1 MPIAQYLSQYPK
13 FAKLSRQVAS
23 IVAGL
28 FLILLLVGIGWQVS
42 LLNAIE
48 RMELSLLDFRLKARA
63 ETLTPSDQI
72 IVAAMDRQS
81 QDEARNHSELGLYSR
96 VLPRRELAKVI
107 NFIADQGAKAIV
119 LDLSFE
125 SPQTPE
131 DDVALTE
138 AIRKAKNVYVA
149 ASMELS
155 LTEYQARQQALSPE
169 RARLDRAMAFNNYQ
183 LIPYLKEQA
192 EQAHWMV
199 TGCLPV
205 YDTLGVGGLSIFPS
219 SLPIPDSFL
228 RNVWG
233 HQCKLASGRS
243 AATGQAALGLT
254 KGNALP
260 AVKAAGNPLDLFYRQ
275 QCLTQMYQQVFAR
288 NPNYLNLLGKKD
300 FSLVKSV
307 NSALPA
313 YCLTSSMMEPIL
325 EASRGLGV
333 TSVDYDQDSII
344 REVPLF
350 YQGYQGKSY
359 AYLGLRPVLD
369 MISSPPRLS
378 GQTLVWGQRMLPLM
392 KGGGLILNWRSP
404 RRLAEMI
411 AQNQHQVISTKEIAR
426 ISPEEGNRA
435 LGYGH
440 LYRTVSVI
448 DIFKTMRTGE
458 TELETPSL
466 YNLYGNPQSG
476 RLSFKDKIVVYGDAI
491 EDVHRTPVAN
501 RIYGPEIVATALDMF
516 LNDRV
521 FVQKVPNTLVWL
533 ITIVVAAVLFVC
545 QLTSSRLWFGFL
557 SGIALLCLFGI
568 LNIIV
573 FLYTGYWFPLVV
585 PVFCLVL
592 ALTGGV
598 LYRYAVKDREKRQ
611 LTHIFAKYVSPQV
624 MQEIVT
630 NPEACLESLGGVEKN
645 LTVLFADL
653 KGFTERF
660 NSEDPQRML
669 TQLNEFFTVMTR
681 IILKHQGTYDKYI
694 GDAIMAF
701 FGAPAEFPDHAARAC
716 AAALEM
722 QQELEQLNH
731 QWRMAGI
738 PPLQMGIGLSSGKMI
753 VGNFGSEDLQN
764 FTVMGNAVNLG
775 SRLESLT
782 RKVNA
787 PIVISQNTAEQAQ
800 GAFNIRDLGLHEI
813 KGFSE
818 PVPAFALDAAT
829 RSVLYSPL

>member
-1 MPIAQYLSQYPK
+1 MPIAPYLNRYP
-13 FAKLSRQVAS
+13 KLSRQATS
-23 IVAGL
+23 IVAGI
-28 FLILLLVGIGWQVS
+28 FAILLLVGAGWQVS
-42 LLNAIE
+42 LLKVVE
-48 RMELSLLDFRLKARA
+48 RMELSLLDFRLKARS
-63 ETLTPSDQI
+63 EILTPSDQI

-81 QDEARNHSELGLYSR
+81 QDEARNHPELGLYSR

-107 NFIADQGAKAIV
+107 NFIADQGAKAII

-131 DDVALTE
+131 DDRALTE
-138 AIRKAKNVYVA
+138 AIRNAKNVYVA
-149 ASMELS
+149 ASMELP
-155 LTEYQARQQALSPE
+155 LKEYQARQQSLSPE
-169 RARLDRAMAFNNYQ
+169 RVQLDRAMAFNNYQ
-183 LIPYLKEQA
+183 LAPYLRKQA
-192 EQAHWMV
+192 EKERWMA
-199 TGCLPV
+199 TGCLPA
-205 YDTLGVGGLSIFPS
+205 YDTLGVDGLSRFFP

-228 RNVWG
+228 KKVWA
-233 HQCKLASGRS
+233 HQCELASVRPKIIN
-243 AATGQAALGLT
+243 QAALGLAEQGT
-254 KGNALP
+254 VP
-260 AVKAAGNPLDLFYRQ
+260 AAHEPWNPLDLFYRQ

-288 NPNYLNLLGKKD
+288 NPDYLSLLGEKD
-300 FSLVKSV
+300 FPLIQDETST
-307 NSALPA
+307 LPA

-325 EASRGLGV
+325 AASRGLGI

-359 AYLGLRPVLD
+359 AYLGLRPALD
-369 MISSPPRLS
+369 MLPSPPELS
-378 GQTLVWGQRMLPLM
+378 GQTLLWGSRVLPLM
-392 KGGGLILNWRSP
+392 REGGVILNWRSP
-404 RRLAEMI
+404 RRLAERI
-411 AQNQHQVISTKEIAR
+411 TRNEHQTIPVAERAR

-448 DIFKTMRTGE
+448 DIFKTLRSDGRPM
-458 TELETPSL
+458 ETPSL
-466 YNLYGNPQSG
+466 YNLYGQPQSG
-476 RLSFKDKIVVYGDAI
+476 RMSFKDKIVVYGDAI

-521 FVQKVPNTLVWL
+521 FVQKVPNALAWL
-533 ITIVVAAVLFVC
+533 ITIGAGAVLFFCPLV
-545 QLTSSRLWFGFL
+545 SSRLWFGFL
-557 SGIALLCLFGI
+557 GGMAFLGLFCV
-568 LNIIV
+568 LNIVV

-585 PVFCLVL
+585 PGLCSAV

-630 NPEACLESLGGVEKN
+630 NPEACLDSLGGAEKN

-660 NSEDPQRML
+660 NNEDPQRML

-701 FGAPAEFPDHAARAC
+701 FGAPAEFSDHAARAC

-800 GAFNIRDLGLHEI
+800 GAFAVRDLGLHEI
-813 KGFSE
+813 KGFAE

-829 RSVLYSPL
+829 GNF